1 MKTRYLEGTKLS
13 IFLFISLMVPYTF
26 AAMTKNCFSSAMVF
40 IVDEGLLSAFE
51 TGTITAVFYIV
62 YASLQVV
69 GGYLTDRWHPEYFI
83 TVGLIGGGICNILIY
98 FFNTSYIALLVI
110 WSVNAVFQAPLWPA
124 AFKIISTMTS
134 HSVSEKGL
142 VIATLGYPTGT
153 LLCYG
158 VAAIV
163 SRWQALFL
171 ISGVGLFLFAA
182 YWLLAFGR
190 IKPKLIEEETVHIDY
205 GSAAKREHSA
215 FLPLVISSGLIFTLI
230 VTFIRS
236 MFDSGIKSLTPTMIN
251 ACYESVSPT
260 FATTLNM
267 IILIA
272 GIFGP
277 FVAQAIYPR
286 FIHNEVAACSLFLA
300 AAVPC
305 VITIAFIGRISYIII
320 VIALAILALC
330 MSASGL
336 FTTSLIASRFNKWG
350 YGATVAGLL
359 NCMASFA
366 IVAAN
371 MVFTWI
377 AEGFGWNVTTVLWV
391 IMIILG
397 TVLALVTIPIWKKF
411 SIKARNI

>member
-13 IFLFISLMVPYTF
+13 LFLFISLMIPYTF

-40 IVDEGLLSAFE
+40 IVNEGLMNAFE

-69 GGYLTDRWHPEYFI
+69 GGYLTDKWHPEYFVTI
-83 TVGLIGGGICNILIY
+83 GLVGGGICNLLIY
-98 FFNTSYIALLVI
+98 FFNTNYIVLLVI
-110 WSVNAVFQAPLWPA
+110 WSVNAIFQAPLWPA

-134 HSVSEKGL
+134 PAVREKGL
-142 VIATLGYPTGT
+142 VIATLGYPVGT

-158 VAAIV
+158 VAALV
-163 SRWQALFL
+163 SRWQSLFL
-171 ISGVGLFLFAA
+171 ISAVGLLLLTL
-182 YWLLAFGR
+182 YWLCAFGK
-190 IKPKLIEEETVHIDY
+190 IKKNLVEEETVHIDY
-205 GSAAKREHSA
+205 GEVAKREHSP
-215 FLPLVISSGLIFTLI
+215 FLPLMISSGLLFMLI

-251 ACYESVSPT
+251 SCYDTVSPT

-286 FIHNEVAACSLFLA
+286 FIHNEVAACALFLT

-305 VITIAFIGRISYIII
+305 VITVAFVGRIHYIII
-320 VIALAILALC
+320 VIALALLALF

-371 MVFTWI
+371 MVFTGM
-377 AEGFGWNVTTVLWV
+377 AESLGWNVTTIVW
-391 IMIILG
+391 IAMIILG
-397 TVLALVTIPIWKKF
+397 TFLGIITIPIWKKF
-411 SIKARNI
+411 SVKARNI

>member
-1 MKTRYLEGTKLS
+1 MKTRYLEGTRLS
-13 IFLFISLMVPYTF
+13 IFLFISLMIPYVF

-40 IVDEGLLSAFE
+40 IVNEGLMSAFQ

-69 GGYLTDRWHPEYFI
+69 GGYLTDKWHPEYFVTI
-83 TVGLIGGGICNILIY
+83 ALVGGGICNILIF
-98 FFNTSYIALLVI
+98 FFNTNYIALLAI
-110 WSVNAVFQAPLWPA
+110 WSVNAIFQAPLWPA
-124 AFKIISTMTS
+124 AFKIISTMTAPA
-134 HSVSEKGL
+134 VREQGL

-158 VAAIV
+158 VAALV
-163 SRWQALFL
+163 DRWQSLFL
-171 ISGVGLFLFAA
+171 ISGIGLFLFTV
-182 YWLLAFGR
+182 YWLCAFGK
-190 IKPKLIEEETVHIDY
+190 IKKSLIEEETVHIDY

-215 FLPLVISSGLIFTLI
+215 FLPLVISSGLIFMLI

-236 MFDSGIKSLTPTMIN
+236 MFDSGIKALTPTMIN
-251 ACYESVSPT
+251 ACYDSVSPT

-286 FIHNEVAACSLFLA
+286 FIRNEVAACALFLT

-305 VITIAFIGRISYIII
+305 VITVAFVGRISYIFI
-320 VIALAILALC
+320 VIALALLALL

-371 MVFTWI
+371 MVFTGM
-377 AEGFGWNVTTVLWV
+377 AESLGWNATTAVWV
-391 IMIILG
+391 VMIILG
-397 TVLALVTIPIWKKF
+397 TLLGIVTIPIWKKF
-411 SIKARNI
+411 SVKARNL